1 VSGRLQFSAVAACFI
16 ALLSGCTPG
25 PASAVDPTSD
35 PEPFAAQTLSGE
47 GTAEGT
53 VAVPLEIPTKARS
66 ATIDFGCTGRDRF
79 FSVELG
85 DTMAHG
91 GAPLVGL
98 CDGVRRL
105 AVAVDPSNPPA
116 LNVMVPEGVRWVAT
130 VTFSPEEFHGDPA
143 VTTDCADYSQVF
155 STLSNADIGYSHY
168 DAVDEPTWRA
178 RVAESATSLTDAGSR
193 SETLLAPLFADFGT
207 ALTDPSL
214 VVGDALART
223 QDIGYLI
230 ARICDANQ
238 SPIIVT
244 GEYGG

>member
-1 VSGRLQFSAVAACFI
+1 MSEPLRFSVVTVFVV

-25 PASAVDPTSD
+25 PATAADPTSE
-35 PEPFAAQTLSGE
+35 PAPFAAQTLSGE
-47 GTAEGT
+47 GSPDGT
-53 VAVPLEIPTKARS
+53 VSVPLEIPKEARS
-66 ATIDFGCTGRDRF
+66 ATIDFGCTGRDQF

-105 AVAVDPSNPPA
+105 MVAVDPSNPPA
-116 LNVMVPEGVRWVAT
+116 LNVLVPEGVRWVAT
-130 VTFSPEEFHGDPA
+130 ATFSPDEFQGDAA
-143 VTTDCADYSQVF
+143 VTTDCADYSRAF

-168 DAVDEPTWRA
+168 DAVDESTWRA
-178 RVAESATSLTDAGSR
+178 RVAESATSLSEAGAR
-193 SETLLAPLFADFGT
+193 SETLLAPLFTDFAA
-207 ALTDPSL
+207 ALTDPAL

-238 SPIIVT
+238 SPIIIT